1 LIAAFHD
8 VIRGAVPQILDFLKD
23 RSNWEI
29 QDAGANAI
37 GKLAEHC
44 K

>member
-1 LIAAFHD
+1 LLATFHD
-8 VIRGAVPQILDFLKD
+8 VIRGAVPQIVDLLKD
-23 RSNWEI
+23 KDLSI
-29 QDAGANAI
+29 QSAGANAI

>member
-1 LIAAFHD
+1 LVATFHD
-8 VIRGAVPQILDFLKD
+8 VIRGAVPQIVDLLKESD
-23 RSNWEI
+23 WQIRN
-29 QDAGANAI
+29 AGANAI